1 MNEFLGVDSLNFGI
15 EIYFI
20 VIFAI
25 VLIGFV
31 YWSYYQFEAAYKAGV
46 SRGKFDLGSE
56 FIKARNDAFHNG
68 YKSAL
73 DDISRLLAVD
83 GPKEDAKKPKQEPKE
98 VVVKKPEVKAP
109 VKKVAAKKP
118 VAKKTVKRAFKGK

>member
-1 MNEFLGVDSLNFGI
+1 MNEFLGIDSLNFGI

-20 VIFAI
+20 VIFAL

-56 FIKARNDAFHNG
+56 VIKARNDAFHNG

-73 DDISRLLAVD
+73 DDIRRSLVPD
-83 GPKEDAKKPKQEPKE
+83 EPKKDAEKQKQEPKE

-109 VKKVAAKKP
+109 VKKVVAKKP
-118 VAKKTVKRAFKGK
+118 VAKKPVKKAVKGK